1 VTDRIRLLIE
11 KVNLRTILL
20 TTVLGAVGLALVY
33 ASQPIDSHGYH
44 KTGSVIRELG
54 VLLFA
59 TVAIAVLWDVVGK
72 RAFADEILAKA
83 NMSRDLADAGIDVVT
98 TSFQDKRIVWEDLFK
113 NACKLDI
120 FVSYAHTW
128 RNTNLERIDS
138 MLSDSDAKVRVV
150 LPDPDDKEIVR
161 ALATRYESKP
171 EDVEREITT
180 AKAFFEHRKSKAK
193 GRVEIYFVRMLPLF
207 SFYRFNNKVVFAL
220 YNHRT
225 GRLPVPT
232 FVADEDGFLFKYFT
246 EEIEGII
253 ADPKRTRRAPEAA
266 GQVG

>member
-1 VTDRIRLLIE
+1 MTDQIRLFIE
-11 KVNLRTILL
+11 KANLRTILL
-20 TTVLGAVGLALVY
+20 AIVLGAFGLALVY
-33 ASQPIDSHGYH
+33 GSQPIDSYGYH
-44 KTGSVIRELG
+44 KTGSIVRELG

-59 TVAIAVLWDVVGK
+59 SVALAVLWDLAGK

-83 NMSRDLADAGIDVVT
+83 NMSRDLADAGIDVVVR
-98 TSFQDKRIVWEDLFK
+98 SFQDKRIPWEDLFK

-138 MLSDSDAKVRVV
+138 MLSDSDAKIRVV
-150 LPDPDDKEIVR
+150 LPDPDDAEIVKG
-161 ALATRYESKP
+161 LATRYESKP
-171 EDVEREITT
+171 EDVVREITA

-193 GRVEIYFVRMLPLF
+193 GKIEIYFVRMLSLF

-253 ADPKRTRRAPEAA
+253 ADPKRTRRAPELT